1 MRVLITGICGFIG
14 HHIAAHLLEHTDW
27 DIIGIDRLDHAGT
40 CHRLEEIYDKHLYSD
55 RMEFIFHDL
64 RAGINDY
71 IYERMNA
78 CEINHVLHLAAC
90 THVDRSIRNP
100 VDCVM
105 DNILGTVN
113 VLEFL
118 KDINVERFVYF
129 STDEV
134 FGPAP
139 PGIKYNEWDR
149 YNSKNPY
156 AASKAGAEELCLA
169 YANTYGLPVIIT
181 HCHDSL
187 TRCWTNNG
195 FKNYKDLTKN
205 DLVWT
210 LNSKNELELNEIEEF
225 IELDYKG
232 DLINISSNKCDF
244 NVTPEHRMLLKKR
257 SEKSYYYK
265 YAKNL
270 LNLNTTEYIIPTT
283 GNWNGLDDKYIVLE
297 NFKFLTEDF
306 MEFLG
311 WFISEGS
318 ATKTGTVSISNTNKK
333 YQEEIINVI
342 KRLGFSPKQYGI
354 NIQFCSIQF
363 TNILRKLIGKYTLN
377 KSIPKHF
384 LNYNKYYLNILF
396 TSLMKGDGSI
406 KGNSYKRYYSSSI
419 KLIENI
425 CELVIKLGYTASYSS
440 RQTFSPDKLT
450 YNKSYYVNISL
461 PNIRINKSH
470 ISTNSYS
477 GKVWCL
483 RVKNGNFFTERN
495 GNINVSGN
503 CMNAFG
509 ERQNSEKFIPSTVKK
524 ILNGETITIHSDETL
539 TVPGSRHWLYA
550 KNIAHAIHF
559 ILTSHKITCDKYNI
573 VGTKEVNNLELA
585 QQIAKIMGEKLNYEM
600 VDFHTS
606 RPGHDLRYALSGGKL
621 EKLGFKYPFDFEN
634 SLVNTV
640 KWYTENQEWLV

>member
-40 CHRLEEIYDKHLYSD
+40 CHRIEEIYDKHLYSN

-139 PGIKYNEWDR
+139 PGVKYNEWDR

-181 HCHDSL
+181 H
-187 TRCWTNNG
+187 
-195 FKNYKDLTKN
+195 
-205 DLVWT
+205 
-210 LNSKNELELNEIEEF
+210 
-225 IELDYKG
+225 
-232 DLINISSNKCDF
+232 
-244 NVTPEHRMLLKKR
+244 
-257 SEKSYYYK
+257 
-265 YAKNL
+265 
-270 LNLNTTEYIIPTT
+270 
-283 GNWNGLDDKYIVLE
+283 
-297 NFKFLTEDF
+297 
-306 MEFLG
+306 
-311 WFISEGS
+311 
-318 ATKTGTVSISNTNKK
+318 
-333 YQEEIINVI
+333 
-342 KRLGFSPKQYGI
+342 
-354 NIQFCSIQF
+354 
-363 TNILRKLIGKYTLN
+363 
-377 KSIPKHF
+377 
-384 LNYNKYYLNILF
+384 
-396 TSLMKGDGSI
+396 
-406 KGNSYKRYYSSSI
+406 
-419 KLIENI
+419 
-425 CELVIKLGYTASYSS
+425 
-440 RQTFSPDKLT
+440 
-450 YNKSYYVNISL
+450 
-461 PNIRINKSH
+461 
-470 ISTNSYS
+470 
-477 GKVWCL
+477 
-483 RVKNGNFFTERN
+483 
-495 GNINVSGN
+495 